1 VQSSTLSPF
10 LFDRRY
16 WSARLTQLEQVGPR
30 VFVRR
35 RPTGDGARSCVEE
48 LRLRALDGACLRALL
63 VRPEGRLAQGLTVVV
78 DDRPAGAAS
87 EPDAPLDWP
96 GLAEEARRAAS
107 GRALL
112 LVPNDERR
120 RLEDRVLDL
129 LCTVRGARQSA
140 ALPRTTV
147 EFESRGADDTVAI
160 ARTVMEKRW
169 S

>member
-1 VQSSTLSPF
+1 MQSSTLSPF

-16 WSARLTQLEQVGPR
+16 WAARLTQLEQVGPR

-63 VRPEGRLAQGLTVVV
+63 VRPEGRPTQGLTVVV
-78 DDRPAGAAS
+78 DDRPDDAS
-87 EPDAPLDWP
+87 EPDAPLEWP
-96 GLAEEARRAAS
+96 DLAAEARRAAG

-169 S
+169 A